1 MASACIHGFA
11 PGSCLIC
18 QTLDRPSQ
26 TTNRPAQTLDRPSQ
40 TTNGRPGGPAPSPR
54 RPGRDRRAA
63 PATTGPRVVPA
74 QGPGTSGAV
83 KLLVLAV
90 AVVAV
95 IVVAWTVLHIVF
107 AVIRVIELIGVAL
120 VAGYIGWLAGVWHG
134 HRTAGKTPGRD

>member
-1 MASACIHGFA
+1 MRHHRGVASACIHGFA
-11 PGSCLIC
+11 PGTCLIC
-18 QTLDRPSQ
+18 QTLDRPTQ
-26 TTNRPAQTLDRPSQ
+26 TKSAPAVRPATP
-40 TTNGRPGGPAPSPR
+40 GRPAA
-54 RPGRDRRAA
+54 PGRPPARGRRAPA
-63 PATTGPRVVPA
+63 QATTGPRVVPT

-90 AVVAV
+90 AVVGV

-134 HRTAGKTPGRD
+134 HRTAGKSPGRE